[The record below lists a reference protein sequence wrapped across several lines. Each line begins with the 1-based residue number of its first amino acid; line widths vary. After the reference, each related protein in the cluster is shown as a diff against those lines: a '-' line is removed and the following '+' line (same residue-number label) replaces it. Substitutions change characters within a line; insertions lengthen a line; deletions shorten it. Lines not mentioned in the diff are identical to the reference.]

1 MIIPICDFSQKGS
14 SPGAQVGFPPSPPS
28 LSTTDIALS
37 LGPADQLYQPHR
49 QSTTSRRL
57 ERSAQSPPL
66 PARDLPV
73 CTSSSL
79 TLPRA
84 IHVVRCSN
92 RRKADSR
99 PGGGERVGLACLL
112 DAWVTTN
119 VKVLPNRIWVQL
131 REAYGPN
138 IAQTASSLDLSASK
152 SIVLL
157 STLWCLLAL
166 PICRLNRS
174 LLATDIFT
182 PAYGAFSANI
192 AVD

>member
-1 MIIPICDFSQKGS
+1 MI
-14 SPGAQVGFPPSPPS
+14 SPKRVAVPERRLVFHLPHHLSPPQPSPCHLDPS
-28 LSTTDIALS
+28 INSTS
-37 LGPADQLYQPHR
+37 PVE

-57 ERSAQSPPL
+57 ERCAQSPPL

-92 RRKADSR
+92 SRKADSR

-131 REAYGPN
+131 REAFGPN
-138 IAQTASSLDLSASK
+138 IAQTASSLDRSASK
-152 SIVLL
+152 SIIRL
-157 STLWCLLAL
+157 STLCCLLAL

-174 LLATDIFT
+174 LLATYIFT
-182 PAYGAFSANI
+182 PASGAFSANI